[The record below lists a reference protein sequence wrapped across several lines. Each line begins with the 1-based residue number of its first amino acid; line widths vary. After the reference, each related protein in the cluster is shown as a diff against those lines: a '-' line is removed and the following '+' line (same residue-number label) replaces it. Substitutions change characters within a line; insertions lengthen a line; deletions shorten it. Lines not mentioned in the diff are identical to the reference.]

1 MRVRRDRN
9 RRERSQEMVMAVAY
23 ESVRAT
29 CVAIGVS
36 KLGDATRVSD
46 HQPRSRTPPV
56 QGHADERIRSA
67 GRHQRHDEQH
77 TRKAINHRVQF

>member
-1 MRVRRDRN
+1 MKVRRDRN
-9 RRERSQEMVMAVAY
+9 RRECSQEMVMAVAY

-36 KLGDATRVSD
+36 KLGDATPASD

-56 QGHADERIRSA
+56 RGHAGERFSSA
-67 GRHQRHDEQH
+67 GRRQRHDEQH
-77 TRKAINHRVQF
+77 TCKAINHHVQF